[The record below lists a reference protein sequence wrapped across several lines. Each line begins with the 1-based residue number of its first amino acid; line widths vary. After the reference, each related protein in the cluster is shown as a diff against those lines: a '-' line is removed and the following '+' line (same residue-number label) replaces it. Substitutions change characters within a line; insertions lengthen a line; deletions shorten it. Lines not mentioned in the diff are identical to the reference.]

1 MATSTETRSR
11 SARKSASRSRS
22 APMTVPVISPPAAS
36 SSLQD
41 RVQHL
46 EAFIGSRLDIHSFQA
61 RQGAIAA
68 GSLPSVAAIVA
79 AYQLEYV
86 DTLDGDANMILL
98 LEAFVDAVQKGE
110 TANLTDYIESFLNG
124 DGGQPRLDVLG
135 TCQALRGP
143 WDDTPPSSSAAVRS
157 ARTPRV
163 RKPTGDPLD
172 PPRHGPLPGQGQF
185 FPPEAEVIAMLDLPP
200 SEKG

>member
-1 MATSTETRSR
+1 MATSTKTKGKSR
-11 SARKSASRSRS
+11 GRAASRPRS
-22 APMTVPVISPPAAS
+22 APMPVPVIPPPTAR
-36 SSLQD
+36 SLLRS
-41 RVQHL
+41 RVQYIETIL
-46 EAFIGSRLDIHSFQA
+46 GSRIDIHSFQA
-61 RQGAIAA
+61 RQEAIAA

-86 DTLDGDANMILL
+86 DTLGGDANMILL

-110 TANLTDYIESFLNG
+110 AADPTDYIESFLNG

-143 WDDTPPSSSAAVRS
+143 WDDTPSSSAAVRS